1 LAANGALKWISK
13 FFLNFLNG
21 LQFENTSLWPSGLI
35 YLMVYLLFLLLPQC
49 EKLMQKKKLATRASV
64 KITAQKS
71 GYLFFSIGLKLPRIV
86 LFAKEA
92 AQFCLKEE
100 HVMGPKLAKSSAV
113 FD

>member
-1 LAANGALKWISK
+1 MRKANA
-13 FFLNFLNG
+13 
-21 LQFENTSLWPSGLI
+21 
-35 YLMVYLLFLLLPQC
+35 
-49 EKLMQKKKLATRASV
+49 KKNLATRASV

-100 HVMGPKLAKSSAV
+100 HVMGPKISQK
-113 FD
+113 